1 MRNLSIT
8 TAWNEATD
16 FLKLHFGALFTIAL
30 AMIAVPSVVLH
41 AFGPAAAEPGRPPEA
56 GLWLLLIPA
65 VIVLNIAASLAMS
78 SLALGRRNVVG
89 EAIGHGFRRFLPL
102 LGSIAIAAAG
112 MFLILLPLVLLSGIR
127 PEELASPA
135 PAKAGKIALVMLV
148 FLAVALFFAVRLL
161 LMTPVA
167 AAEPAGPIE
176 IMRRS
181 WKLTGP
187 HFWKLLGFVLL
198 MLIVLAIVSTVVTIL
213 FGLLI
218 AAVAGP
224 PQPGSLGSLLLALAG
239 AVVNAA
245 FVVVTTT
252 LIARIYVQL
261 SGGGAS
267 LGAASAGAGPASG
280 I

>member
-8 TAWNEATD
+8 TAWNESTD

-41 AFGPAAAEPGRPPEA
+41 AFGPAAEPGRAPEP

-65 VIVLNIAASLAMS
+65 VLVLNIAASLAMS

-102 LGSIAIAAAG
+102 LGAILILIAG
-112 MFLILLPLVLLSGIR
+112 MLVLLLPLGLLSGITA
-127 PEELASPA
+127 EELAAPT
-135 PAKAGKIALVMLV
+135 PAKAGRMALIGLL
-148 FLAVALFFAVRLL
+148 FSAVGLFFAVRLL

-167 AAEPAGPIE
+167 AAEPAGPME
-176 IMRRS
+176 IIRRS

-187 HFWKLLGFVLL
+187 HFWKLLGFILL
-198 MLIVLAIVSTVVTIL
+198 ILILFAVVSMVVTIL

-218 AAVAGP
+218 AAVAGAP
-224 PQPGSLGSLLLALAG
+224 EPGSLASLVLTLVG
-239 AVVNAA
+239 AIVNAA

-252 LIARIYVQL
+252 LIARIYIQL
-261 SGGGAS
+261 SGGAPAGAS
-267 LGAASAGAGPASG
+267 GAASG